1 MVAAVSLAGM
11 TSHLGIAPTAEVGV
25 HFPMLVKLV

>member
-11 TSHLGIAPTAEVGV
+11 TVHLGIAPTVGVGV
-25 HFPMLVKLV
+25 HFPMLVNLV